1 MTDQKIQTILRLLV
15 WLISFV
21 LILTIALAW
30 WRYPEDYYFF
40 NDTISTLGGTTSL
53 SGYDNTISSMIF
65 TIGLYT
71 CGAISLIVSL
81 IYFFKKDL
89 FYHTGKAIIAL
100 FVAIGPIGVAIP
112 KDNEDL
118 LIFHA
123 IGAAIFIGSFGI
135 LNGVMQ
141 LLRYSKKHRPK
152 NKEEKKNF
160 DFYLDLSMVYLT
172 SIAILFYLIAF
183 IMHIA
188 FGYEVFGYGHAL
200 AQKIVVI
207 TSCVAVFFLDK
218 DDM

>member
-1 MTDQKIQTILRLLV
+1 MADQKIQTVLRLLV
-15 WLISFV
+15 WLVAIV
-21 LILTIALAW
+21 LILTIVLAW
-30 WRYPEDYYFF
+30 WQYTDDYNFF
-40 NDTISTLGGTTSL
+40 QDTISTLGGTTNL
-53 SGYDNTISSMIF
+53 SGGENTISSMIF
-65 TIGLYT
+65 SIGLYT
-71 CGAISLIVSL
+71 SGGIALIVAI

-89 FYHTGKAIIAL
+89 FFHTGKAIIAL

-112 KDNEDL
+112 RDNEDL

-141 LLRYSKKHRPK
+141 LLRYSNKHRPK

-172 SIAILFYLIAF
+172 GIAILFYLIAF
-183 IMHIA
+183 ILHIA
-188 FGYEVFGYGHAL
+188 FSIELFGYGHAL

-207 TSCVAVFFLDK
+207 ISCVAVFFLDK